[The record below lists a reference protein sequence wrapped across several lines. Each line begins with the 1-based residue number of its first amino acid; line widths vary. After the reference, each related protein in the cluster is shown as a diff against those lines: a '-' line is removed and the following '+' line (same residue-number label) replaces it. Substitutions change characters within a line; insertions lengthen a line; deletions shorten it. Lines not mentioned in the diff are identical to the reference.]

1 MVILHKGS
9 PCHLMRLFRNSI
21 LHRPRD
27 SRITSQ
33 FYKVIENAICV
44 SRSLALASSPAPQ
57 FLFTALS
64 LYLPALPFNLILL
77 ALELNTR
84 FRS

>member
-1 MVILHKGS
+1 MSLLH
-9 PCHLMRLFRNSI
+9 NSI
-21 LHRPRD
+21 RRRPRETV
-27 SRITSQ
+27 ITSQ